1 MLATCAHIKAIETVE
16 TKQLGH
22 FNENTE
28 LHVSSWT
35 KKRAKKK
42 PMYFIKIMHFP
53 FADNKWKDT
62 IQ

>member
-1 MLATCAHIKAIETVE
+1 MLATCEHIKAIETVE

-35 KKRAKKK
+35 KKRAKTNAL
-42 PMYFIKIMHFP
+42 YQDYTLSL
-53 FADNKWKDT
+53 ADNK
-62 IQ
+62 